1 MLIIVTL
8 IAVTLNVYLSN
19 AQDPQ
24 FPWHMPKYQAGGL
37 SFSPVLPPLKES
49 PQQELYDAQQ
59 VLPLDTSDPQGQ
71 LPSSGSQRC
80 VVEQYERI
88 ECGEPDITPAECE
101 TISCCHDGQGC
112 YYGKE
117 VTLQCTRDGQFVLAV
132 AQDAT
137 LPRISLDSIQ
147 MLEDDPSGQCAS
159 VDRTASFAIYQFP
172 VSSCGTR
179 MNEES
184 GSVIYENMMSS
195 VYEVG
200 IGPHG
205 SITRDGAYDLHFAEI
220 QCRYSGTAVEALV
233 IEVNTVPPPPPV
245 LQQGPLRVELRLANG
260 QCTTKRCTDEDMYTS
275 YYSEFDY
282 PVTKILK
289 EPVYVELRLLE
300 QTDPNIILVLDH
312 CWATFSKEPLS
323 LPQWDLVVDGCTYKD
338 DHYLTTIIPLG
349 ESGLQ
354 HPSHFRRFVLKM
366 FTFVNQS
373 SLVPLQEPVFI
384 HCSTSVCH
392 PSASKSCEPSCG
404 RTRRSISHEL
414 KAFEEEVLVSSGK
427 VILLSDLPVLES
439 LTKEEVPQT
448 LAYVFWATA
457 TLTGFGVCGLVLAV
471 LTQRSKPRPQPAPV

>member
-1 MLIIVTL
+1 MLIIIAL
-8 IAVTLNVYLSN
+8 IAFTLSVYLSN

-24 FPWHMPKYQAGGL
+24 LPWHMPKYQAGGL
-37 SFSPVLPPLKES
+37 SFSPILPPLKES
-49 PQQELYDAQQ
+49 PQQELYNPQEVFPPDM
-59 VLPLDTSDPQGQ
+59 SDPQGQ
-71 LPSSGSQRC
+71 LSSSSRSQRC
-80 VVEQYERI
+80 VVEQYARI

-101 TISCCHDGQGC
+101 AISCCHDGQRC
-112 YYGKE
+112 YYGKA
-117 VTLQCTRDGQFVLAV
+117 VTLQCTRDGQFVLVV

-205 SITRDGAYDLHFAEI
+205 SLTRDSAYELKF

-233 IEVNTVPPPPPV
+233 VELNKVPPPPHV
-245 LQQGPLRVELRLANG
+245 LQQGPLRVELRLASG
-260 QCTTKRCTDEDMYTS
+260 QCTTKGCTDGDMYTS
-275 YYSEFDY
+275 YYSELDY
-282 PVTKILK
+282 PVTKLLR
-289 EPVYVELRLLE
+289 EPVYVEVRILE
-300 QTDPNIILVLDH
+300 LTDPNIILVLDH

-384 HCSTSVCH
+384 HCSTSLCH
-392 PSASKSCEPSCG
+392 SSARESCEPSCG

-414 KAFEEEVLVSSGK
+414 RAFEEEVLVSSGK
-427 VILLSDLPVLES
+427 VILLSDLPVLEN
-439 LTKEEVPQT
+439 LTEEEVPQT
-448 LAYVFWATA
+448 LAYVLWVTA
-457 TLTGFGVCGLVLAV
+457 ALTGFGVCGLVLAV
-471 LTQRSKPRPQPAPV
+471 LIQRSKPQPPPAPV